1 MGAALPASRR
11 ARVRATTSTLLA
23 SALLL
28 AGCGADVDGDELA
41 TATPA
46 STATAPASETP
57 TSSEPAGEAAGTN
70 LTDGCVEEY
79 DPDADYFPEKV
90 SFDEATGVRVEYAG
104 NHKVV
109 EVDVPYAEEGAPPF
123 TAVLVQCG
131 TPAPELTG
139 ELEGAAVVEVP
150 TDDVVSLTTVNL
162 PHFEAL
168 DALDH
173 LAGVATSAFVSTPA
187 VRDEI
192 ASRELEDLADAN
204 GVPDRERI
212 ISTAPDLLVLDAFGA
227 TLLDDVRGFADAGV
241 PTVLNADFGEETP
254 LGRAEWLKYT
264 ALFLNEEAAATATY
278 DDIVASYED
287 TAATVADVEE
297 RPTVLLEQ
305 PFEGTWYAPTGGSFV
320 AQLVAD
326 AGGDYVFADTP
337 GSGTQ
342 SLDIEA
348 VLAEGGDADVWI
360 GAGSVN
366 GSLADLAAVDERF
379 AELAAFRDGEVWA
392 LDAGNVESGGNP
404 IYELAVMRPDLQLR
418 DLVAVLH
425 PDLLPDH
432 DQRFYGRVPAGG

>member
-1 MGAALPASRR
+1 MGTALPASRR
-11 ARVRATTSTLLA
+11 ARVRAATSTLLA

-28 AGCGADVDGDELA
+28 AGCGANDDGDELA
-41 TATPA
+41 TASPT
-46 STATAPASETP
+46 STATAPASEA
-57 TSSEPAGEAAGTN
+57 TSPSEPATDSADAN
-70 LTDGCVEEY
+70 LTDGCVDQF

-104 NHKVV
+104 NYKVV

-131 TPAPELTG
+131 TPAPDLTG
-139 ELEGAAVVEVP
+139 ELEDAAVVEVP
-150 TDDVVSLTTVNL
+150 TGEVVSLTTVNL
-162 PHFEAL
+162 PHFAAL

-173 LAGVATSAFVSTPA
+173 LAGVATAAFVSTPS

-192 ASRELEDLADAN
+192 TSRDLEDLADAN

-212 ISTAPDLLVLDAFGA
+212 ISAAPDLLVLDAFGA
-227 TLLDDVRGFADAGV
+227 TLLDDVRGFAEAGV

-264 ALFLNEEAAATATY
+264 ALFLNEEAEASATY
-278 DDIVASYED
+278 DDIVASYEA

-326 AGGDYVFADTP
+326 AGGDYVFGDTG

-342 SLDIEA
+342 SLDIET

-379 AELAAFRDGEVWA
+379 VELAAYQDGDVWA

-404 IYELAVMRPDLQLR
+404 IYELAVLRPDLQLQ
-418 DLVAVLH
+418 DLVAILH

-432 DQRFYGRVPAGG
+432 ELRFYGRVPADG